1 MPAKN
6 ENAVHQI
13 HRGACFAG
21 KPRSYSERSLGQQHH
36 FSSGRLGRLRLQFN
50 AQKVQLMTIS
60 RRAVFLDH
68 PSLDLGDLDLNPLR
82 DCFSELELFAQT
94 TPDQVIERLK
104 GASVAISNKIVID
117 AAAMAAS
124 PALKLILITA
134 TGTNNVD
141 LAAARAHG
149 ITVCNCQGYGTPSV
163 AQHTIMLLLNLATRL
178 ADYQKAVAEGRWQ
191 QAKQFCLLDYPIVE
205 LEGKT
210 LGLLGHGELGS
221 AVARLAEAF
230 GMRVLLGQ
238 IPGRPA
244 RPDRLPL
251 EELLPQI
258 DALTLHCPLN
268 EHTRHFIGARELASM
283 KPGAFVVNTARG
295 GLIDEHALAD
305 ALRNGHLGGAATDVL
320 SVEPPTAGNPLL
332 AQDIPRLI
340 VTPHNAWGSRE
351 ARQRIVGQLTEN
363 AQGYFSGQALRVVS

>member
-1 MPAKN
+1 
-6 ENAVHQI
+6 
-13 HRGACFAG
+13 
-21 KPRSYSERSLGQQHH
+21 
-36 FSSGRLGRLRLQFN
+36 
-50 AQKVQLMTIS
+50 MTNIA
-60 RRAVFLDH
+60 RAVFLDH
-68 PSLDLGDLDLNPLR
+68 PSLDLGDLDLGPLR
-82 DCFSELELFAQT
+82 KCFGELQLFDRT
-94 TPDQVIERLK
+94 TPEQVAGRLK
-104 GASVAISNKIVID
+104 GATVAITNKVVID
-117 AAAMAAS
+117 AAAMAAN
-124 PALKLILITA
+124 PELKLILISA

-141 LAAARAHG
+141 LAAAREQG

-191 QAKQFCLLDYPIVE
+191 QAAQFCLLDYPIVE
-205 LEGKT
+205 LQGKT

-221 AVARLAEAF
+221 AVGRLAEAF

-244 RPDRLPL
+244 RSDRLPL
-251 EELLPQI
+251 DQLLPQV

-268 EHTRHFIGARELASM
+268 EHTRHFIGARELALL

-295 GLIDEHALAD
+295 GLIDEQALAE

-320 SVEPPTAGNPLL
+320 SVEPPTQGNPLL
-332 AQDIPRLI
+332 AADIPRLI

-351 ARQRIVGQLTEN
+351 ARQRIVGQMSEN
-363 AQGYFSGQALRVVS
+363 AEGFFSGTARRVVS

>member
-1 MPAKN
+1 
-6 ENAVHQI
+6 
-13 HRGACFAG
+13 
-21 KPRSYSERSLGQQHH
+21 
-36 FSSGRLGRLRLQFN
+36 
-50 AQKVQLMTIS
+50 MTNTA
-60 RRAVFLDH
+60 RAVFLDH
-68 PSLDLGDLDLNPLR
+68 PSLDLGDLDLGPLR
-82 DCFSELELFAQT
+82 GCFSELQLFART
-94 TPDQVIERLK
+94 TPDQVTERLK
-104 GASVAISNKIVID
+104 GATVAITNKIVID
-117 AAAMAAS
+117 AQAMATS
-124 PALKLILITA
+124 PDLKLILISA

-141 LAAARAHG
+141 LAAARSHG

-178 ADYQKAVAEGRWQ
+178 ADYQKAVGEGRWQ
-191 QAKQFCLLDYPIVE
+191 QASQFCLLDYPIVE

-221 AVARLAEAF
+221 AVGRLAEAF

-251 EELLPQI
+251 EQLLPHV

-268 EHTRHFIGARELASM
+268 EHTRHFIGARELALL

-295 GLIDEHALAD
+295 GLIDEQALAE
-305 ALRNGHLGGAATDVL
+305 ALRRGHLGGAATDVL
-320 SVEPPTAGNPLL
+320 SVEPPVQGNPLL
-332 AQDIPRLI
+332 AGDIPRLI

-351 ARQRIVGQLTEN
+351 ARQRIVGQMSEN
-363 AQGYFSGQALRVVS
+363 AQGFFSGTARRVVS

>member
-1 MPAKN
+1 MSN
-6 ENAVHQI
+6 N
-13 HRGACFAG
+13 
-21 KPRSYSERSLGQQHH
+21 
-36 FSSGRLGRLRLQFN
+36 
-50 AQKVQLMTIS
+50 

-68 PSLDLGDLDLNPLR
+68 TSLDLGDLDLSALQNS
-82 DCFSELELFAQT
+82 FSDLQLCAQT
-94 TPDQVIERLK
+94 TPDQVIERLQ
-104 GASVAISNKIVID
+104 GASVAISNKIMLNAETL
-117 AAAMAAS
+117 AAC
-124 PALKLILITA
+124 PELKLILVAA

-149 ITVCNCQGYGTPSV
+149 ITVSNCQGYGTPSV
-163 AQHTIMLLLNLATRL
+163 AQHTIMLLLALATRL
-178 ADYQKAVAEGRWQ
+178 SDYQKAVGEGRWQ
-191 QAKQFCLLDYPIVE
+191 QAKQFCLLDFPIVE

-210 LGLLGHGELGS
+210 LGLLGHGELGG

-238 IPGRPA
+238 LPGRPA
-244 RPDRLPL
+244 RADRLPL
-251 EELLPQI
+251 DELLPQI

-268 EHTRHFIGARELASM
+268 EHTRNFISSRELALM

-295 GLIDEHALAD
+295 GLIDEQALAD

-332 AQDIPRLI
+332 AGDIPRLI

-363 AQGYFSGQALRVVS
+363 AQGFFNGAALRVVS

>member
-1 MPAKN
+1 
-6 ENAVHQI
+6 
-13 HRGACFAG
+13 
-21 KPRSYSERSLGQQHH
+21 
-36 FSSGRLGRLRLQFN
+36 
-50 AQKVQLMTIS
+50 MTNTA
-60 RRAVFLDH
+60 RAVFLDH
-68 PSLDLGDLDLNPLR
+68 PSLDLGDLDLGPLR
-82 DCFSELELFAQT
+82 NCFSDLQLFART

-104 GASVAISNKIVID
+104 GATVAITNKIVID
-117 AAAMAAS
+117 AQAMAAS
-124 PALKLILITA
+124 PELKLILISA

-141 LAAARAHG
+141 LAAARSHG

-178 ADYQKAVAEGRWQ
+178 ADYQKAVGEGRWQ
-191 QAKQFCLLDYPIVE
+191 QASQFCLLDYPIVE

-221 AVARLAEAF
+221 AVGRLAEAF

-251 EELLPQI
+251 EQLLPQV

-268 EHTRHFIGARELASM
+268 EHTRNFIGAHELALL

-295 GLIDEHALAD
+295 GLIDEQALAE
-305 ALRNGHLGGAATDVL
+305 ALRSGHLGGAATDVL
-320 SVEPPTAGNPLL
+320 SVEPPAQGNPLL
-332 AQDIPRLI
+332 AGDIPRLI

-351 ARQRIVGQLTEN
+351 ARQRIVGQMSEN
-363 AQGYFSGQALRVVS
+363 AQGFFSGTARRVVS